1 MSDEQP
7 YEELEKAARALCY
20 SIIDSSFE
28 HPNSKDKLFVD
39 SREMWPLNACVD
51 KFNGINAYAAGYL
64 DAAKLLARI
73 VIYSRSKMDT
83 LVYPI
88 IYLYRHYLEI
98 KLKDL
103 IRQGAA
109 ITDTIIDEKLK
120 QALGEHNLM
129 VLWNRFKPFFEEISG
144 YNDSFNEVRKGMESY
159 INQIHSIDPASF
171 TFRYDRSKNS
181 KAHNLENV
189 ERINLFHFCQNMEK
203 LTDLIEGIDCEFDA
217 ASDYVNEMRRAY
229 CNY

>member
-1 MSDEQP
+1 MSNEQSH
-7 YEELEKAARALCY
+7 EELEKAARALCF

-28 HPNSKDKLFVD
+28 YPNSKDKLFVD
-39 SREMWPLNACVD
+39 SSYLWSLNACID
-51 KFNGINAYAAGYL
+51 KFNGINAYATGYL

-103 IRQGAA
+103 IRQGAN
-109 ITDTIIDEKLK
+109 ITDSLIDEKLE

-129 VLWNRFKPFFEEISG
+129 VLWNRFKPFFEAISG
-144 YNDSFNEVRKGMESY
+144 HNDSFNDVKKGMESY

-171 TFRYDRSKNS
+171 TFRYDRPKNS
-181 KAHNLENV
+181 TVHNLDKI

-203 LTDLIEGIDCEFDA
+203 LTGLIEGIDCEFHA
-217 ASDYVNEMRRAY
+217 ALDWINEMR
-229 CNY
+229 